1 MLDAAG
7 TAVVE
12 KYLSLPGN
20 VLVTLRPGATGSAVQ
35 TFSLPN
41 VHGDTMTTT
50 DGAGT
55 KLADFQYDPFGSLVS
70 SSSPTNTA
78 NGSSFAWLGQHQKQT
93 ETSFTLAPTQMGAR
107 VYLAK
112 LGRFTQVDP
121 VEGGTPNNYV
131 YPTDPVNDFDL
142 SGEFGWKRL
151 ATIASVGSMIPGPI
165 GMISAGISA
174 AAYAKAGDKRQAL
187 IMAGGIALAAV
198 GGGAAITAYKAAK
211 VAKTAGQVRKVA
223 QISRGAKVRE
233 FFRNGNNFIRA
244 GKSGGNFRISIGPAG
259 DHQAAG
265 KIGSRIPFNIH
276 MEKAKGGMNTRSGK
290 CIRFWGNWRC

>member
-1 MLDAAG
+1 
-7 TAVVE
+7 
-12 KYLSLPGN
+12 
-20 VLVTLRPGATGSAVQ
+20 
-35 TFSLPN
+35 
-41 VHGDTMTTT
+41 
-50 DGAGT
+50 
-55 KLADFQYDPFGSLVS
+55 
-70 SSSPTNTA
+70 
-78 NGSSFAWLGQHQKQT
+78 
-93 ETSFTLAPTQMGAR
+93 MGAR

-211 VAKTAGQVRKVA
+211 IAKIARAGEGAYGLGKAGRLTSSLAGRMYVGK
-223 QISRGAKVRE
+223 GAKAVRQGGRKWLE
-233 FFRNGNNFIRA
+233 SADGLRRYGTPIMKGKTGLETANFIKRSDTGQSWKWDRLSKKA
-244 GKSGGNFRISIGPAG
+244 GTGNGHLTIR
-259 DHQAAG
+259 
-265 KIGSRIPFNIH
+265 
-276 MEKAKGGMNTRSGK
+276 
-290 CIRFWGNWRC
+290 RFW

>member
-1 MLDAAG
+1 
-7 TAVVE
+7 
-12 KYLSLPGN
+12 
-20 VLVTLRPGATGSAVQ
+20 
-35 TFSLPN
+35 
-41 VHGDTMTTT
+41 MTTT

-55 KLADFQYDPFGSLVS
+55 KLADFQYDPFGNQVSASL
-70 SSSPTNTA
+70 PTNTA
-78 NGSSFAWLGQHQKQT
+78 NGSSFAWLGQHEKQT

-142 SGEFGWKRL
+142 SGESGWKRL

-211 VAKTAGQVRKVA
+211 VAKTAGQARKVA
-223 QISRGAKVRE
+223 DTLKYTKTAAAHANSRPYMQSRLLVKEIMKTKPHADPRGMKGAVSWRAE
-233 FFRNGNNFIRA
+233 GALNG
-244 GKSGGNFRISIGPAG
+244 
-259 DHQAAG
+259 
-265 KIGSRIPFNIH
+265 
-276 MEKAKGGMNTRSGK
+276 RSGTYELIVHPESK
-290 CIRFWGNWRC
+290 RIMHFLFKGKK